1 MKRLPFWKRPYG
13 ARRVLDIGA
22 GHNPFHGAIHL
33 LEIDLQEGRER
44 GGQQAL
50 FGSREESSQ
59 DSPCRN

>member
-13 ARRVLDIGA
+13 ARRVLDIGS
-22 GHNPFHGAIHL
+22 GHNPIHGVTHL

-50 FGSREESSQ
+50 FGSREESSL